1 MESESASAPASAP
14 ISEAEPP
21 LLSPP
26 TMDVNEHVHENE
38 HSYVLLV
45 KLTDIKVPHLPRLDP
60 YHVDGPGIAALN
72 ALEASIQEVGLLNA
86 LTVRKNPEG
95 EPPFELVAGFHRYL
109 AMQRLKKTEV
119 LVSVVVYT
127 NDLEYELAREMEN
140 L

>member
-1 MESESASAPASAP
+1 MESAPTQ
-14 ISEAEPP
+14 EAEPP
-21 LLSPP
+21 SLSQPQPQP
-26 TMDVNEHVHENE
+26 TMD
-38 HSYVLLV
+38 YILV

-140 L
+140 LCRRDLSALEAV